1 MTAEWEYWGMFGI
14 VVLVSNLC
22 YMALVLSGQLNQHRL
37 QAMEALK
44 NHQRERAPLNLPPEP
59 HLVRLLSKTA
69 KTNQRKDSTPSPSN
83 QSITECPADD

>member
-1 MTAEWEYWGMFGI
+1 MTAEWEFWGMFGI

-44 NHQRERAPLNLPPEP
+44 NHQCDKALLNLPPEP
-59 HLVRLLSKTA
+59 LLAARPGISWRPPGWEGA
-69 KTNQRKDSTPSPSN
+69 DS
-83 QSITECPADD
+83 